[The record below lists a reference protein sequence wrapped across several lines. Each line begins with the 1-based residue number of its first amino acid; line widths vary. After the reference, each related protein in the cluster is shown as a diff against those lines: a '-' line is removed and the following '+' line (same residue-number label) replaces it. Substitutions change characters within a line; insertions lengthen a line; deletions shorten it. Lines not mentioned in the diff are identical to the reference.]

1 MLTKDKISVFG
12 LVTGLIIFL
21 IFFLIE
27 PPNGLDRIS
36 WLTAGIAILMTVWWV
51 TEAVPI
57 YATGLLPL
65 VLFPLLGIFEIKIVS
80 SSYAHPL
87 VLLFLGGFIIASA
100 MESSGL
106 HKRIALK
113 ILSLSGTS
121 PSKIIAG
128 FMFTTAMLSMWVSNT
143 ASTIMMLPI
152 AVSVIKIFSKKN
164 GLKKN
169 DFTVPLLLSIAY
181 SASIGGTATI
191 IGTPTNI
198 MLASILSD
206 TYQFNIGF
214 IEWFIIGFP
223 IVLILLPVV
232 WFFLNKVTYKV
243 SSEKSLVL
251 EKVLTDLNKSIGK
264 ASKREKVVAIIFFVT
279 AILWIF
285 RKMLNNILE
294 ISLNDTSIGIMGALM
309 LFIIPT
315 GKKERACNW
324 ETANKIPWGVLF
336 LVGGGIA
343 LSNAFRSSGLAEWI
357 GSFSIYLY
365 GLDVYIL
372 ILVSVLVIIF
382 LTELNSN
389 TATVATFTPIL
400 IIFAIGLEINP
411 LFFVIPTTIAA
422 SCAFMLPIATPPN
435 AVVFGSGKLEIKDMI
450 RTGIS
455 LNVIAALIVSV
466 LSVLILNIVFDY
478 EMLGVPS
485 WFVETEINN

>member
-1 MLTKDKISVFG
+1 MFTKDKISTFG
-12 LVTGLIIFL
+12 LIIGLIIFL
-21 IFFLIE
+21 LFFIAK
-27 PPNGLDRIS
+27 PPEGLDKVA
-36 WLTAGIAILMTVWWV
+36 WLTAGVAILMTIWWT

-57 YATGLLPL
+57 YATGLIPL
-65 VLFPLLGIFEIKIVS
+65 VLFPLLGLFDIKVVS

-113 ILSLSGTS
+113 ILGISGTS

-152 AVSVIKIFSKKN
+152 AMSVITIFSKE
-164 GLKKN
+164 N
-169 DFTVPLLLSIAY
+169 DFNKNNFTIPLLLAIAY
-181 SASIGGTATI
+181 SASIGGAATI

-206 TYQFNIGF
+206 TYQYDIGF
-214 IEWFIIGFP
+214 IDWFMIGFP
-223 IVLILLPVV
+223 IVLVLLPVV
-232 WFFLNKVTYKV
+232 WFFLNKITFKV
-243 SSEKSLVL
+243 STEKSLAL
-251 EKVLTDLNKSIGK
+251 EKVVLDLKKGIGM
-264 ASKREKVVAIIFFVT
+264 ASKGEKVVAIIFFLT
-279 AILWIF
+279 AILWIV
-285 RKMLNNILE
+285 RKVLNNFLN

-315 GKKERACNW
+315 GKGKRACNW

-343 LSNAFRSSGLAEWI
+343 LSNAFKSSGLAIWI
-357 GSFSIYLY
+357 GSFSNHLY
-365 GLDVYIL
+365 GLDIYIL
-372 ILVSVLVIIF
+372 ILISVFIIIF

-400 IIFAIGLEINP
+400 IIFAISLKINP
-411 LFFVIPTTIAA
+411 IFFVIPTTIAA

-435 AVVFGSGKLEIKDMI
+435 AVVFGSGKLDIKDMI
-450 RTGIS
+450 RAGVS
-455 LNVIAALIVSV
+455 LNIISALIVTFVSI
-466 LSVLILNIVFDY
+466 LILNAVFDY
-478 EMLGVPS
+478 EMLGVPN
-485 WFVETEINN
+485 WINENEIIK